1 MSDETPVSRPTRIRW
16 KVLAV
21 LVAMSFVGYVLR
33 TNMSIVGESMMRD
46 LGLSQ
51 VQLGMILGAFAWG
64 YALFQIPGGAF
75 GDAFGGRRSL
85 TWVAIL
91 LGVLNLST
99 GLLPGVDVFSL
110 TNLVFA
116 LGALRFLVG
125 VTQAPLFPVMG
136 GRVIGDWFP
145 LGGRALPNGLS
156 SSGLTLGAAAAGPLI
171 AWLAEAFGWRAS
183 FISTAPLAF
192 ATAALWWWYGRDRPA
207 EHPSVNEAELA
218 LIQAGQPAPTEGEP
232 GAWKL
237 VLRDRNVLLLT
248 VSYFCMNY
256 VFYIFFNWFFVY
268 LVQVRGF
275 AAVESGFLATLPWLV
290 GAVGATGGGLW
301 CDGVTKSRGIRAGC
315 RVPAATSLV
324 AVALLLWAG
333 AAPTNPYIAIALLSL
348 CFGCTQLTEG
358 AYWAAAISIG
368 GRHAAAAS
376 GVMNTGGN
384 IVGGIGA
391 VLVPIVAAR
400 LGWIA
405 ALGTGSLFALVG
417 AGLWLLIRAD
427 EQVQAPRSLRGRN
440 EIG

>member
-1 MSDETPVSRPTRIRW
+1 MSRPTQVRW
-16 KVLAV
+16 RVLAV
-21 LVAMSFVGYVLR
+21 LVVMSFVGYFLR
-33 TNMSIVGESMMRD
+33 ANMSVAGDSMMRD

-64 YALFQIPGGAF
+64 YALFQIPGGVF
-75 GDAFGGRRSL
+75 GDVVGGRRAL
-85 TWVAIL
+85 AWIVVLWGVVNL
-91 LGVLNLST
+91 LT
-99 GLLPGVDVFSL
+99 GLLPGPEIISL
-110 TNLVFA
+110 TTLLVA
-116 LGALRFLVG
+116 LAALRFLMG

-145 LGGRALPNGLS
+145 PGGRALPNGLS
-156 SSGLTLGAAAAGPLI
+156 SSGLTLGAAATGPLI
-171 AWLAEAFGWRAS
+171 AWLAETVGWRAS
-183 FISTAPLAF
+183 FAVTAPLAWG
-192 ATAALWWWYGRDRPA
+192 AAALWWWYARDRPSQHA
-207 EHPSVNEAELA
+207 SVNEAELA
-218 LIQAGQPAPTEGEP
+218 LIQRGQAESVETEP

-248 VSYFCMNY
+248 ASYFCMNY

-290 GAVGATGGGLW
+290 GAVGATAGGVW
-301 CDGVTKSRGIRAGC
+301 CDTLTRSRGIRLGC
-315 RVPAATSLV
+315 RIPAATSLV

-333 AAPTNPYIAIALLSL
+333 AAATSPYTAIALLSL

-358 AYWAAAISIG
+358 AYWAAVISIG

-391 VLVPIVAAR
+391 VLVPLVAQR

-417 AGLWLLIRAD
+417 AGLWLAIRAD
-427 EQVQAPRSLRGRN
+427 ETVR
-440 EIG
+440 EISEDSQLD